1 MLFLLSLRLRP
12 TVRVEGAACTFWC
25 TGNTRIPGGSGLDS
39 AAGRRIV
46 GGRFGWLRLARLI
59 VGLEINTNVGG
70 EPLEQRAGVARLFD
84 LLFLLVE

>member
-39 AAGRRIV
+39 AAGSRVV
-46 GGRFGWLRLARLI
+46 GGGFGRLRSTRRLARLEVQTDI
-59 VGLEINTNVGG
+59 GSQ
-70 EPLEQRAGVARLFD
+70 PLEQSASIARLFD
-84 LLFLLVE
+84 LFFLLVE